1 MTAGVRKTA
10 VVLAGLVLATAGL
23 ATASDAAALGAPPS
37 RTLAVAQLTSSGCTP
52 QPPMHAWAVDVTDGG
67 VMKWK
72 TSLPT
77 NVNLYSAPTLPL
89 ALGRVAIFSEDGSVF
104 GLKLTDGKR
113 LWRWRSGQTIY
124 GTWRWKRLVV
134 VLANQVGPHARLV
147 GLDAATGAVAW
158 VLRLPAGL
166 YGGQVA
172 TPDGGLA
179 VVGRRGAI
187 EVVNLATGRVRWS
200 RPGRTDASLGAA
212 DGLVLAAFGGL
223 LHAYSDRTGRTEW
236 TRSGMP
242 PLPQVQVLGGIALVT
257 SGETGPGI
265 STAVIAVDPH
275 SGRVAW
281 RFDPDMPVT
290 VLASGPA
297 GLAVATYVPYRRL
310 YLLNPATG
318 RPRWRVS
325 TAEALLSI
333 PLVTATGVI
342 GDEGGVVG
350 FEAMHVVSRTAAD
363 GRPRWDVPLAD
374 AVMGT
379 VVRVGSDA
387 VVQANSEEVGPP
399 SPVVAYRM
407 ATGKV
412 AWEVNMPAFV
422 SQAPV
427 PAAGGLLVQPADLI
441 QACALAR

>member
-1 MTAGVRKTA
+1 
-10 VVLAGLVLATAGL
+10 
-23 ATASDAAALGAPPS
+23 
-37 RTLAVAQLTSSGCTP
+37 
-52 QPPMHAWAVDVTDGG
+52 MHAWAVDVTDGG
-67 VMKWK
+67 VVKWK

-77 NVNLYSAPTLPL
+77 DASLYSAPALPL
-89 ALGRVAIFSEDGSVF
+89 AAGQVGIFSEDGSVF

-124 GTWRWKRLVV
+124 GAWRWKRLVV

-147 GLDAATGAVAW
+147 GLDAATGAMAW

-166 YGGQVA
+166 YGDQAV

-200 RPGRTDASLGAA
+200 RPGVTGASLGTA
-212 DGLVLAAFGGL
+212 DGLVLAAFGGR
-223 LHAYSDRTGRTEW
+223 LHAYNDRTGRTVW
-236 TRSGMP
+236 TRSGLP
-242 PLPQVQVLGGIALVT
+242 PLPQLRVLGGLALVT

-265 STAVIAVDPH
+265 STALTAVNPH

-281 RFDPDMPVT
+281 RFNPNMAVT

-297 GLAVATYVPYRRL
+297 GLAVATYVPFRRL
-310 YLLNPATG
+310 YLLSPATG

-325 TAEALLSI
+325 TAEALLSL
-333 PLVTATGVI
+333 PLVTATGII

-350 FEAMHVVSRTAAD
+350 FESMHVVSRAATG
-363 GRPRWDVPLAD
+363 GRARWNVPLAD
-374 AVMGT
+374 AVMGAI
-379 VVRVGSDA
+379 VRVGSDA
-387 VVQANSEEVGPP
+387 VVQADPEDVGPP

-412 AWEVNMPAFV
+412 AWKVNMPAFV

-427 PAAGGLLVQPADLI
+427 PAAAGILVQPADLI
-441 QACALAR
+441 QACPLARESAAGRSALSERRTRLPA